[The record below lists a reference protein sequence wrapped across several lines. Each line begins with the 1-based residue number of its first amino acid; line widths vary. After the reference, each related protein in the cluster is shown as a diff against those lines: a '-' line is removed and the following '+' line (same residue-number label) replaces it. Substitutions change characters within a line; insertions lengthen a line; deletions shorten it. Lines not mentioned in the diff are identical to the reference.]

1 MIRPRQPT
9 ALRQIKSIAFTGDR
23 RLIEVKSAMLALWN
37 DVAICAE
44 DFRMPSLWPALR
56 LRPAAVA
63 ACVICALVGGAEAD
77 TRRAPAIVA
86 VCAPCHGVEG
96 TGGDVEKPNLAGQK
110 SIYLRQQLLAF
121 RTGKRKHPDMRTI
134 SRELTDREIDQLVV
148 YYSTLVPR

>member
-1 MIRPRQPT
+1 
-9 ALRQIKSIAFTGDR
+9 
-23 RLIEVKSAMLALWN
+23 
-37 DVAICAE
+37 
-44 DFRMPSLWPALR
+44 MPSLWPALR
-56 LRPAAVA
+56 LRPVAVA
-63 ACVICALVGGAEAD
+63 ACLIGALVGGAEAE

-134 SRELTDREIDQLVV
+134 TRELTDREIDQLVV